1 MSNAVKALNM
11 AVAFILELAMLAAF
25 AWWGFHTGDSTI
37 VRILLGI
44 GVPVLVAVIWGIFM
58 APNSSRRFKGA
69 AYLLLKIVL
78 FGLAVAALVA
88 VGQMIL
94 GIILGVVFLVNTVL
108 LYVWR

>member
-1 MSNAVKALNM
+1 MSNAVKAVNLAM
-11 AVAFILELAMLAAF
+11 AFILELAMLAAF
-25 AWWGFHTGDSTI
+25 AWWGFHTGNSAI
-37 VRILLGI
+37 VRILLGV

-69 AYLLLKIVL
+69 AYLSLKFVL

-88 VGQMIL
+88 VGQTTL

>member
-1 MSNAVKALNM
+1 MSNAAKAMNL

-58 APNSSRRFKGA
+58 APNSSRRFRGA